1 MVVKFSSVRG
11 NIVKTR
17 TPPGRVKTSRVP
29 ASRVD
34 KSVEQEDWEPI
45 IGKGTQK
52 RVGLERVANNINKH
66 AQASDSNILGSG
78 IQLSLGKLS
87 FDF

>member
-1 MVVKFSSVRG
+1 MVVKCSSVRG

-17 TPPGRVKTSRVP
+17 TSPGRVKTSRVP

-34 KSVEQEDWEPI
+34 KSVEDGEPI